1 MAYVN
6 PHKKA
11 NAFGML
17 ILLVSCAFLV
27 ACADNSF
34 LNDLTGEPP
43 PGAMANRAGIL
54 RVDSRDAVWPNLA
67 SVPARP
73 TNVPPLATRTTQQ
86 TALENERQ
94 AGLALLPAATTPPA
108 AAAAAR
114 AP

>member
-27 ACADNSF
+27 ACADNSL

-73 TNVPPLATRTTQQ
+73 TNIPPLAVRTTQQ
-86 TALENERQ
+86 TVLENERQ
-94 AGLALLPAATTPPA
+94 AGLALLPDPSAPPVA
-108 AAAAAR
+108 AASAH